1 MLLVLILFGKQGL
14 RLLAFVVGVS
24 SLRDEHCSVLKE
36 RSYTETLPFVLIPVR
51 LLAFMV
57 VIIMAPHFSP
67 CRLDSPIREPD
78 PSH

>member
-36 RSYTETLPFVLIPVR
+36 HSYTETLPFFVLIAVR
-51 LLAFMV
+51 LPGLRGGDYHG
-57 VIIMAPHFSP
+57 PTLFSMQT
-67 CRLDSPIREPD
+67 
-78 PSH
+78 